1 MLLIIQPNDIHN
13 KHSAT
18 DNTVAYFFDKKSLTT
33 RFGICHLRVIYL
45 IHSDWFE
52 SPIKHEAYLKK
63 RTVGDSIYYTYP
75 NSGPSTP
82 TVQVKATLTFNKGT
96 YSIPAHTLSNPK

>member
-33 RFGICHLRVIYL
+33 RFGDYYENSFVEYMSFFNI
-45 IHSDWFE
+45 SD
-52 SPIKHEAYLKK
+52 S
-63 RTVGDSIYYTYP
+63 
-75 NSGPSTP
+75 
-82 TVQVKATLTFNKGT
+82 
-96 YSIPAHTLSNPK
+96 

>member
-33 RFGICHLRVIYL
+33 RFGQDREIYPRQRRRSL
-45 IHSDWFE
+45 GSFQ
-52 SPIKHEAYLKK
+52 SPIHRQADHDG
-63 RTVGDSIYYTYP
+63 RT
-75 NSGPSTP
+75 
-82 TVQVKATLTFNKGT
+82 AFAGT
-96 YSIPAHTLSNPK
+96 G

>member
-33 RFGICHLRVIYL
+33 RFGDDAEGLCHPL
-45 IHSDWFE
+45 H
-52 SPIKHEAYLKK
+52 
-63 RTVGDSIYYTYP
+63 
-75 NSGPSTP
+75 
-82 TVQVKATLTFNKGT
+82 
-96 YSIPAHTLSNPK
+96 PAGAGGGRRRW

>member
-33 RFGICHLRVIYL
+33 RFGGC
-45 IHSDWFE
+45 
-52 SPIKHEAYLKK
+52 
-63 RTVGDSIYYTYP
+63 
-75 NSGPSTP
+75 
-82 TVQVKATLTFNKGT
+82 
-96 YSIPAHTLSNPK
+96 NPKTIDFFAAFGNLSQLFKRAWD